1 MYRPL
6 ICLLELQLC
15 PLASRLDHARNLAGA
30 RAEDPVCELQLEI
43 SRLYSCLNCE
53 YNKAGHLKNQG
64 YPASK
69 RSWWYLIL
77 ACLLELGLLRW
88 LNGGFRQN
96 LTVLPLFHGQISSC

>member
-43 SRLYSCLNCE
+43 SRLYSCLNFE
-53 YNKAGHLKNQG
+53 YNKAGHL
-64 YPASK
+64 
-69 RSWWYLIL
+69 I
-77 ACLLELGLLRW
+77 
-88 LNGGFRQN
+88 
-96 LTVLPLFHGQISSC
+96 